1 MWWSPWDHER
11 MYVQIRWWLLLERA
25 CHREASPIV
34 VHWFWA
40 IHRPL
45 STNKHT
51 FYVLFHFCFAALPR
65 DSLTVAEKLASM
77 GLQTANN
84 RRQQQ
89 MVGLLFFLS
98 MWFTLTAFSWFP
110 YILSVISFD
119 PVAVDT
125 FALSSPLVGI
135 LQSIAAVLGL
145 MFALLAFIVT
155 QIEIYKMTQL
165 QQEIKV
171 QCELDSQKWLVVWN
185 MWLHATVRR
194 WEIVENDKKMIWSH
208 DNFAVSFPVENENQ
222 RWVQYHKSI
231 FHMQ

>member
-1 MWWSPWDHER
+1 
-11 MYVQIRWWLLLERA
+11 
-25 CHREASPIV
+25 
-34 VHWFWA
+34 
-40 IHRPL
+40 
-45 STNKHT
+45 
-51 FYVLFHFCFAALPR
+51 
-65 DSLTVAEKLASM
+65 
-77 GLQTANN
+77 
-84 RRQQQ
+84 
-89 MVGLLFFLS
+89 

-171 QCELDSQKWLVVWN
+171 QCELDSQK
-185 MWLHATVRR
+185 
-194 WEIVENDKKMIWSH
+194 
-208 DNFAVSFPVENENQ
+208 
-222 RWVQYHKSI
+222 
-231 FHMQ
+231 